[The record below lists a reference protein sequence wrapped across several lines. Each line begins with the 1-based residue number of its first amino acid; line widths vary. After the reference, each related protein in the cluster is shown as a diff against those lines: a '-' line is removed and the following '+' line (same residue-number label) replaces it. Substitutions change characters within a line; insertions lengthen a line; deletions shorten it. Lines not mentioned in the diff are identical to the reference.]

1 MLHVGLELPFDVLE
15 EVLASTAMELERNQI
30 KIANPGPKD
39 DVEVIAVIFFYFY
52 FYFICL
58 LFFIWVVDSSL
69 FDNYI
74 HFVNRK
80 KWTAMSQQPFI

>member
-39 DVEVIAVIFFYFY
+39 DVEVIAVN
-52 FYFICL
+52 L
-58 LFFIWVVDSSL
+58 DL
-69 FDNYI
+69 
-74 HFVNRK
+74 K
-80 KWTAMSQQPFI
+80 KTKQKNKN